1 MSEYITEMGDN
12 IFEDLGF
19 PKPEAENLRIRSL
32 LMGAIRDLI
41 ARERLTQT
49 QAARIFGVTQPRVS
63 DLVRGRIERFSID
76 GLVNMLAV
84 AGRAVRVSVEDPPGR
99 AA

>member
-1 MSEYITEMGDN
+1 MSADFTELTDN
-12 IFEDLGF
+12 VFEDLGF

-41 ARERLTQT
+41 AREGLTQT
-49 QAARIFGVTQPRVS
+49 QAAEIFGVTQPRVS

-76 GLVNMLAV
+76 GLVNMLAA
-84 AGRAVRVSVEDPPGR
+84 AGRAVRISVEGPPGR

>member
-1 MSEYITEMGDN
+1 MSENFTELSDN
-12 IFEDLGF
+12 VFEDLGF

-49 QAARIFGVTQPRVS
+49 QAAQIFGVTQPRVS

-76 GLVNMLAV
+76 SLVNMLAV

>member
-1 MSEYITEMGDN
+1 MSEDFTELTDN

-32 LMGAIRDLI
+32 LMGAIRELI
-41 ARERLTQT
+41 AREGLTQT
-49 QAARIFGVTQPRVS
+49 QAAEFFGVTQPRIS
-63 DLVRGRIERFSID
+63 DLVRGRIELFSID

-84 AGRAVRVSVEDPPGR
+84 AGRAVRVSIEDPPGR